1 MHPMHIESTDLSQ
14 EQTIGKKQFSANS
27 AGKTDN
33 NMQIK
38 KDKLDLCLNTLHKN
52 QIKVDLWF
60 KI

>member
-1 MHPMHIESTDLSQ
+1 MHIESTDLSQ

-38 KDKLDLCLNTLHKN
+38 KEKLDLCLNTLHKN
-52 QIKVDLWF
+52 QIKVDL
-60 KI
+60 